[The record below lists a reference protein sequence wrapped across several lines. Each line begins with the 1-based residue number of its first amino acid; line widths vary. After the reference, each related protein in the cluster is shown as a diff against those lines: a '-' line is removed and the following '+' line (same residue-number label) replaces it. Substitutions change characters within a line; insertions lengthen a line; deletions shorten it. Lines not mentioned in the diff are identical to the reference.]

1 VQRGACL
8 VAEVDDPE
16 VWHPP
21 FFAPAF
27 WTDGWVVWGIIGKQG
42 QKADHASRIHG
53 ATGCLTRYQGYG
65 NHQFHPKNTKRDFS
79 GTTMKWSLKWSH
91 RPKTDFS
98 GTTTSP
104 IVMQPVETFVPTL
117 LRVIIVMATY
127 NGSRFIEEQIQSILA
142 QSYANWVLYVRDD
155 GSCDDTVQKIMKFE
169 RNDPRIQMV
178 RDELGNQ
185 GAIGNFSIL
194 MEFALKKNAG
204 YVFFADQDDIWNREK
219 ITTLLAGMQKLEL
232 TYSAQTPLL
241 VHCDLTV
248 VNEVLQ
254 VISNS
259 FVKFSRLSPTTSDL
273 GVLLCQNQVTGC
285 ACAINRALLELAC
298 PVPHNVLM
306 HDWWTALLASSVGKI
321 GFIPKSLVNY
331 RQHGGNVLGAIS
343 FGHRIKRLL
352 FSSLQWKRSME
363 VIKRGFVQA
372 EMLKERIGSR
382 GIELSS
388 VAMKQIN
395 TYSSILNT
403 CPFIR
408 AGELRSHNIGR
419 SGNTTGLVFYLLI
432 TVMKRK

>member
-1 VQRGACL
+1 
-8 VAEVDDPE
+8 
-16 VWHPP
+16 
-21 FFAPAF
+21 
-27 WTDGWVVWGIIGKQG
+27 
-42 QKADHASRIHG
+42 
-53 ATGCLTRYQGYG
+53 
-65 NHQFHPKNTKRDFS
+65 
-79 GTTMKWSLKWSH
+79 MKWSLKWSH
-91 RPKTDFS
+91 RPKIDFS

-104 IVMQPVETFVPTL
+104 IVMQPDETFVPTL

-194 MEFALKKNAG
+194 MEFALKKNAD

-219 ITTLLAGMQKLEL
+219 ITTLLAEMQKLEL

-298 PVPHNVLM
+298 PVPHSVLM
-306 HDWWTALLASSVGKI
+306 HDWWLALLASSAGKI
-321 GFIPKSLVNY
+321 GFIPKSLVMY
-331 RQHGGNVLGAIS
+331 RQHGGNVIGAASIV
-343 FGHRIKRLL
+343 GRIKKLL
-352 FSSLQWKRSME
+352 FSALQLERQIKI
-363 VIKRGFVQA
+363 IKRGFVQA
-372 EMLKERIGSR
+372 EVLKERIGSR
-382 GIELSS
+382 GMELSP

-395 TYSSILNT
+395 TYSNILNSY
-403 CPFIR
+403 PFIR
-408 AGELRSHNIGR
+408 AGELHSHKIGR
-419 SGNTTGLVFYLLI
+419 SGNITGLVFYLLI